1 MRIIKRR
8 YFRYALYAVEIFILY
23 IIEGTPYLIPEIAL
37 AKPMLLVSAAVS
49 AAAFELPCFS
59 LFFGVFCGLVIDV
72 GTGGVMG
79 LTSILL
85 GGICYCV
92 SAWNNKYIKNN
103 IYLVLLYSAVAAIA
117 VVSLKFFIFCFIK
130 PYSSPLDD
138 YITHY
143 LPRMV
148 YTWAATPIIY
158 VITMCVSITYRK
170 DKRKAHVKKRK
181 RVPHSQRSAVS
192 RRRAKLNNT

>member
-1 MRIIKRR
+1 MFYIKRR
-8 YFRYALYAVEIFILY
+8 CFRYALYALEIFILY
-23 IIEGTPYLIPEIAL
+23 IIEGTPYLIPETAL
-37 AKPMLLVSAAVS
+37 AKPLLLVSAAVS
-49 AAAFELPCFS
+49 AAAFELPYFS

-103 IYLVLLYSAVAAIA
+103 IYLVLIYSAAAAIA
-117 VVSLKFFIFCFIK
+117 VISLKFFIFYFIK
-130 PYSSPLDD
+130 PYPNPLNA

-148 YTWAATPIIY
+148 YTWAVTPIIY
-158 VITMCVSITYRK
+158 VLTMCVSKTYRT
-170 DKRKAHVKKRK
+170 DKRKAKVKKRK

-192 RRRAKLNNT
+192 RRRAKRA